1 MIHRLLAA
9 VFRDPRACNGRPVR
23 PLRQAFVLSNS
34 HAMLKAVSPLG
45 HGIAVSLFCGPFV
58 PAGRK
63 PESFQDA
70 VRRRNVGHRV
80 TITTNSNRAPLADV
94 LGLPV

>member
-9 VFRDPRACNGRPVR
+9 VFRNPRACNGRAVR
-23 PLRQAFVLSNS
+23 PLRQPFVLSNA

-58 PAGRK
+58 PSDRK
-63 PESFQDA
+63 PEFFQDA
-70 VRRRNVGHRV
+70 VGRRNIGHRAI
-80 TITTNSNRAPLADV
+80 ITTNSNRAPLADI